1 MVKLEVRF
9 KSSIMTIGKLAE
21 QSGVPA
27 STIRYWERIGVLPQ
41 PARVSHRRR
50 YSAEA
55 VHRLGVLRLAQACGF
70 HLPEMRQ
77 LLHGFGEGIGPSKRW
92 QELARRKQVELNSR
106 MAQLLAMRRLL
117 DRVAQCRCPDL
128 LDCGRRFAEK
138 MPKRLGRN

>member
-1 MVKLEVRF
+1 
-9 KSSIMTIGKLAE
+9 MTIGKLAE

-55 VHRLGVLRLAQACGF
+55 VHRLGVIRLAQACGF

-77 LLHGFGEGIGPSKRW
+77 LLHGFGVGIGPSKRW

-128 LDCGRRFAEK
+128 LDCGRRFAERNAQAIGAQLV
-138 MPKRLGRN
+138 PEGNQGRRE